1 VILCAFTRNFLWKK
15 GRSGICT
22 GIFEKEENFFRKKI
36 DKKEKK

>member
-1 VILCAFTRNFLWKK
+1 MCFHKKFSLKK
-15 GRSGICT
+15 GCSGSCT